1 MWPIIANKTDNGERM
16 YDLPSKLLEQR
27 IILVTEEINNET
39 STSIIAQLLYLE
51 SIAPEKP
58 ITMYINSPGGMV
70 TAGLA
75 IYDTM
80 NKVSCPI
87 TTVCI
92 GIAASMGAF
101 LLCSG
106 SKGKRIALPNSC
118 IMIHQPLGGAQGQ
131 ATDIEISAKRILDL
145 REKLY
150 TIMAKNSNQEFD
162 TIAKA
167 CERDNYLTPEQAL
180 DMGLIDEILVT
191 KPKAYTEERNKNQ

>member
-51 SIAPEKP
+51 SIAPENP

-87 TTVCI
+87 TTVCM